1 MNAVIE
7 CSRLASLESKSNN
20 DSNYALWNN
29 NIGDGLHLGVGDVI
43 KCDSAYINEIGVG
56 SDTIEFSN
64 LDNSNLESTLTI
76 QFYKSGDAENLLQ
89 LPRNYL
95 DDTEESD
102 FHRLDSGNINTDNGY
117 SFRNRTLE
125 VPTNIRTTAVVEFN
139 IDRDYEIYTDFYN
152 QNYFNQRLTI
162 MTSDLINPFQSEAIT
177 SEDINFESC
186 YFDYKILTKDLII
199 KLPSGHLTPSNI
211 CSLINKQLS
220 QKTGEIQGYDK
231 VNLYND
237 VNIRSD
243 ATLPYSYNTDNKIDE
258 YVTYTPVQCATY
270 GTYNKNQATYGI
282 FNQNDIRLGINNV
295 TDERTKYY
303 WESFHSIAV
312 YDPELFIAGRKLMID
327 DNNEIRI
334 ITLGAGS
341 NVDVQ
346 KIETDMPWTEANC
359 LLWKNFIDAQF
370 NNPLYKKKLNGNNTT
385 RYIHVQS
392 DLQQANN
399 PNNILGSDYDYN
411 KMSLFQEIEYY
422 PESANIPFTPVYNP
436 NGAAYN
442 YRVFGFMYHSPDGNI
457 GFTLKNFTPTDKKT
471 YNYNSDISLC
481 GCDLHFSAY
490 GTNAF
495 LLTNSLLPYQ
505 YYYTQYGV
513 APGEIKSSYTQMSIS
528 TNTETSSQ
536 INHIYIGA
544 ENPTLNFDSESSR
557 FFWADL
563 HTSRK
568 LRNSVL
574 AESDFL
580 NTSATGSTIE
590 APDSAKAIIANA
602 GEAVFTTFP
611 RLNLVIYN
619 PEYYFGAVSGGTIAD
634 YHKAFFTAYRNNADS
649 VTPFDDYKLG
659 VVNPNQ
665 LSATNCIN
673 VFQPNKIYDA
683 QSGIFIQL
691 NNITNNNFVNTLWD
705 KLGFTFDGFG
715 LNNNFNRQEILSSSQ
730 INSNPI
736 MTNCEYDGSYIGDI
750 NSNSFGVKLNV
761 PWCYNVNQT
770 ALKFYVESGTD
781 TAIFNAHTPEI
792 NVSAKSFK
800 LLATNKPVKQKFPY
814 YTIRSNIILN
824 KHYIGGDGGISLPV
838 VAICNKAFVSDDY
851 YFMLG
856 SDLTFT
862 VTAPIVLTNITTSI
876 HNPLGEFASVDGSSS
891 VIYMI
896 IKNMP
901 IYRPLPT
908 IDTADKYPQQK
919 KINK

>member
-7 CSRLASLESKSNN
+7 CSRLASLENKSNN
-20 DSNYALWNN
+20 NNNYSLWNN
-29 NIGDGLHLGVGDVI
+29 SCGDGLHLNVGDVI
-43 KCDSAYINEIGVG
+43 KVSSGYINEIGVG

-64 LDNSNLESTLTI
+64 VNNTNLESTITL

-89 LPRNYL
+89 LPRNFL

-102 FHRLDSGNINTDNGY
+102 FHNLANGTIDANNGY
-117 SFRNRTLE
+117 SFRNRSLE
-125 VPTNIRTTAVVEFN
+125 IPTNLRTTAVVEFN
-139 IDRDYEIYTDFYN
+139 ADRDFEIYSDFYN

-162 MTSDLINPFQSEAIT
+162 MTSDLNNPFQSDAIT

-186 YFDYKILTKDLII
+186 YFDYKILTKELTI

-220 QKTGEIQGYDK
+220 QKNGEILGYDK
-231 VNLYND
+231 VNLYNAAH
-237 VNIRSD
+237 IRSS
-243 ATLPYSYNTDNKIDE
+243 ATLPYSYNIDNTINE

-270 GTYNKNQATYGI
+270 GTYNKNQASYGI
-282 FNQNDIRLGINNV
+282 FNQNNISLGLDNV
-295 TDERTKYY
+295 TDERTKYF

-327 DNNEIRI
+327 ENNQIKNI
-334 ITLGAGS
+334 KLGTGT

-346 KIETDMPWTEANC
+346 KIETDMAWTEANC
-359 LLWKNFIDAQF
+359 LLWKNFIDAQY
-370 NNPLYKKKLNGNNTT
+370 NNPLYKKKLNGDNTT

-392 DLQQANN
+392 NTQQTNN
-399 PNNILGSDYDYN
+399 DDILGSDYDYN
-411 KMSLFQEIEYY
+411 KMSIFQEIEYY
-422 PESANIPFTPVYNP
+422 PESSNIPFSPVYNA
-436 NGAAYN
+436 NGGAYN

-457 GFTLKNFTPTDKKT
+457 GFTLKNFSPSGKIT
-471 YNYNSDISLC
+471 YNYNTDESLC

-505 YYYTQYGV
+505 YYFTEYGT
-513 APGEIKSSYTQMSIS
+513 AIKSSYTQMSIS

-557 FFWADL
+557 FFWSDL

-574 AESDFL
+574 AESDFI
-580 NTSATGSTIE
+580 NTSTTAATIE
-590 APDSAKAIIANA
+590 APDAANKIIPNA
-602 GEAVFTTFP
+602 GSPVFTTFP
-611 RLNLVIYN
+611 RLNLIIYN
-619 PEYYFGAVSGGTIAD
+619 PEYYFGAVVTGSVAD
-634 YHKAFFTAYRNNADS
+634 YQKAFFTAYKDNADS
-649 VTPFDDYKLG
+649 ATPFDDFKLG

-665 LSATNCIN
+665 LYATNCIN
-673 VFQPNKIYDA
+673 VFKPNRIYDA
-683 QSGIFIQL
+683 QSGVFLQL
-691 NNITNNNFVNTLWD
+691 NNITKNNFSNTLWD
-705 KLGFTFDGFG
+705 KLGFTYDGIG
-715 LNNNFNRQEILSSSQ
+715 LNNNFDRQVILSSSQ
-730 INSNPI
+730 LNSNPI

-750 NSNSFGVKLNV
+750 NSNTFGVKLNV

-770 ALKFYVESGTD
+770 ALKFYEETGEDSG
-781 TAIFNAHTPEI
+781 IFNAHTPEI
-792 NVSAKSFK
+792 NVAAKSFQ
-800 LLATNKPVKQKFPY
+800 LIASNKPVKQTFPY

-824 KHYIGGDGGISLPV
+824 KHYIGGDGGVNLPV
-838 VAICNKAFVSDDY
+838 VAVCNKAFVSDDY

-862 VTAPIVLTNITTSI
+862 VSAPYVLTNITTSI
-876 HNPLGEFASVDGSSS
+876 HNPLGEFASVDASSS

-896 IKNMP
+896 IKNIP
-901 IYRPLPT
+901 VYRPLALPD
-908 IDTADKYPQQK
+908 DTADKYPQQK
-919 KINK
+919 K